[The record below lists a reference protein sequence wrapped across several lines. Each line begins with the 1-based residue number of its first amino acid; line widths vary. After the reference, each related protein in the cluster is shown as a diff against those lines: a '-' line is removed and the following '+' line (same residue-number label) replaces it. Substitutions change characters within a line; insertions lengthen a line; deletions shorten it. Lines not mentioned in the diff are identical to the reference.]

1 MKAPLFIGL
10 MSGTSMDGVDA
21 VLASFGPQG
30 AQIHQTH
37 SLTMPAALRDEL
49 LALQHPGHNELARA
63 SVAALQLTELYA
75 QACLPW
81 TQGPEKDLIRAIGV
95 HGQTIRHA
103 PDQGYTLQLN
113 APALLAERCAVD
125 VIADFRSRDIAAG
138 GQGAPLV
145 PIVHEA
151 LFRHEHGRVILNLG
165 GIANISLL
173 LPGRDV
179 FGFDT
184 GPANML
190 LDAWVNKH
198 EGQPYD
204 KDGQWANSAAP
215 DPALLAS
222 LLSESWFA
230 LPAPKSTGR
239 DLFNLGWLQEHLDR
253 VDPKG
258 ELQPATVQ
266 STLMD
271 LTVHSVAQA
280 IKPYAD
286 QIQELIV
293 CGGGAA
299 NPAMLTRLGDLVT
312 MPIRSSAEL
321 GMDPQSIEALA
332 FAWLAYAHIERIPA
346 GLPAVTGA
354 RRATVL
360 GACYPA

>member
-1 MKAPLFIGL
+1 MQAPLFIGL

-30 AQIHQTH
+30 ACIHQTC
-37 SLTMPAALRDEL
+37 SLSMPAALRDEL
-49 LALQHPGHNELARA
+49 LALQQASHNELARA
-63 SVAALQLTELYA
+63 SAAALQLTELYA
-75 QACLPW
+75 QACLAW
-81 TQGPEKDLIRAIGV
+81 TQGPEKTLIRAIGV

-113 APALLAERCAVD
+113 APALLAERCGVD

-151 LFRHEHGRVILNLG
+151 LFRHSQGRVILNLG

-173 LPGRDV
+173 LPGQDV

-190 LDAWVNKH
+190 LDAWVHKH
-198 EGQPYD
+198 HDQPYD
-204 KDGQWANSAAP
+204 KDGQWANSAP
-215 DPALLAS
+215 SDPALLAS
-222 LLSESWFA
+222 LLSEPWFA

-239 DLFNLGWLQEHLDR
+239 DLFNLDWLQQHLDR
-253 VDPKG
+253 VDAQSLI
-258 ELQPATVQ
+258 EPAVVQ
-266 STLMD
+266 STLMN
-271 LTVHSVAQA
+271 LTVHSIARA
-280 IKPYAD
+280 IHPYAD

-299 NPAMLTRLGDLVT
+299 NPVLLSRLGTELA

-321 GMDPQSIEALA
+321 GMDPQAIEALA

-354 RRATVL
+354 RHATVL

>member
-1 MKAPLFIGL
+1 MQAPLFIGL

-30 AQIHQTH
+30 AQIHKTH
-37 SLTMPAALRDEL
+37 SLPMPAALRDEL

-63 SVAALQLTELYA
+63 SIAALQLTELYA
-75 QACLPW
+75 QACQPW
-81 TQGPEKDLIRAIGV
+81 TQGPEKALVRAIGV

-103 PDQGYTLQLN
+103 PDLGYTLQLN
-113 APALLAERCAVD
+113 APALLAERCGVD

-173 LPGRDV
+173 LPGQDV

-190 LDAWVNKH
+190 LDAWIQKH
-198 EGQPYD
+198 QSLPYD
-204 KDGQWANSAAP
+204 KNGEWANSAASN
-215 DPALLAS
+215 PALLAS
-222 LLSESWFA
+222 LLSEPWFA

-239 DLFNLGWLQEHLDR
+239 DLFNLEWLQHHLDR
-253 VDPKG
+253 VDP
-258 ELQPATVQ
+258 EAALQPAVVQ

-286 QIQELIV
+286 QLQELIV

-299 NPAMLTRLGDLVT
+299 NPAMLSRLSALLSV
-312 MPIRSSAEL
+312 PIRSSAEL

-354 RRATVL
+354 RHATVL

>member
-1 MKAPLFIGL
+1 MQAPLFIGL

-37 SLTMPAALRDEL
+37 SLPMPAALRDEL
-49 LALQHPGHNELARA
+49 LALQHPGHDELARA
-63 SVAALQLTELYA
+63 SIAALHLTELYA

-113 APALLAERCAVD
+113 APALLAERCGVD

-190 LDAWVNKH
+190 LDAWVSKH
-198 EGQPYD
+198 QGQSYD
-204 KDGQWANSAAP
+204 KDGQWANSAAS
-215 DPALLAS
+215 DPALLSS
-222 LLSESWFA
+222 LLSEPWFA

-266 STLMD
+266 ATLMD
-271 LTVHSVAQA
+271 LTVHSVVQA
-280 IKPYAD
+280 IRPYAD

-299 NPAMLTRLGDLVT
+299 NPAMLKRLGDLVV

>member
-1 MKAPLFIGL
+1 
-10 MSGTSMDGVDA
+10 
-21 VLASFGPQG
+21 
-30 AQIHQTH
+30 
-37 SLTMPAALRDEL
+37 
-49 LALQHPGHNELARA
+49 
-63 SVAALQLTELYA
+63 
-75 QACLPW
+75 
-81 TQGPEKDLIRAIGV
+81 
-95 HGQTIRHA
+95 
-103 PDQGYTLQLN
+103 
-113 APALLAERCAVD
+113 
-125 VIADFRSRDIAAG
+125 
-138 GQGAPLV
+138 
-145 PIVHEA
+145 
-151 LFRHEHGRVILNLG
+151 
-165 GIANISLL
+165 
-173 LPGRDV
+173 
-179 FGFDT
+179 
-184 GPANML
+184 ML

-204 KDGQWANSAAP
+204 KDGQWANSAAS

-280 IKPYAD
+280 IQPYAD

-299 NPAMLTRLGDLVT
+299 NPAMLKRLGDLVT

>member
-1 MKAPLFIGL
+1 MQAPLFIGL

-30 AQIHQTH
+30 AQIHKTH
-37 SLTMPAALRDEL
+37 SLPMPAALRDEL
-49 LALQHPGHNELARA
+49 LALQQPGHNELARA
-63 SVAALQLTELYA
+63 SIAALQLTELYA

-113 APALLAERCAVD
+113 APALLAERCGVD

-173 LPGRDV
+173 LPGQDV

-190 LDAWVNKH
+190 LDAWVHKH
-198 EGQPYD
+198 QGQSYD
-204 KDGQWANSAAP
+204 KNGRWANSAAS
-215 DPALLAS
+215 DPALLDS
-222 LLSESWFA
+222 LLSEPWFA

-239 DLFNLGWLQEHLDR
+239 DLFNLAWLQQHLDH
-253 VDPKG
+253 VAPNGALDP
-258 ELQPATVQ
+258 AIVQ

-271 LTVHSVAQA
+271 LTVYSVAQA
-280 IKPYAD
+280 IKPYTD
-286 QIQELIV
+286 HIQELIV

-299 NPAMLTRLGDLVT
+299 NPAMLKRLGDLVP

>member
-1 MKAPLFIGL
+1 MSAPLYIGL

-21 VLASFGPQG
+21 VLASFGTQG
-30 AQIHQTH
+30 AQIHQTR
-37 SLTMPAALRDEL
+37 SLPMPAALRAEL

-63 SVAALQLTELYA
+63 SIAAVQLTELYA

-81 TQGPEKDLIRAIGV
+81 TQGAEKKLIRAIGV

-103 PDQGYTLQLN
+103 ADQGYTLQLN
-113 APALLAERCAVD
+113 APALLAERCGID

-173 LPGRDV
+173 LPGREV

-198 EGQPYD
+198 QGQPYD
-204 KDGQWANSAAP
+204 KDGQWANSATS

-222 LLSESWFA
+222 LLSEPWLA

-239 DLFNLGWLQEHLDR
+239 DLFNLVWLQKHLDL
-253 VDPKG
+253 VDPNSG
-258 ELQPATVQ
+258 LSAAIVQ

-271 LTVHSVAQA
+271 LTVHTIAQA
-280 IKPYAD
+280 IQPYAA
-286 QIQELIV
+286 QVQELIV

-299 NPAMLTRLGDLVT
+299 NPVLLKRLGDQLI

-332 FAWLAYAHIERIPA
+332 FAWLAYAHVERIPA

>member
-1 MKAPLFIGL
+1 MQAPLFIGL

-30 AQIHQTH
+30 AQIHKTH
-37 SLTMPAALRDEL
+37 SLPMPAALRDEL
-49 LALQHPGHNELARA
+49 LSLQHPGHNELARA
-63 SVAALQLTELYA
+63 SIVALQLTELYA
-75 QACLPW
+75 QACQPW
-81 TQGPEKDLIRAIGV
+81 IQGPEKNLIRAIGV

-103 PDQGYTLQLN
+103 PDLGYTLQLN
-113 APALLAERCAVD
+113 APALLAERCGVD

-151 LFRHEHGRVILNLG
+151 LFRHQHGRVILNLG

-173 LPGRDV
+173 LPGQNV

-190 LDAWVNKH
+190 LDAWIQKH
-198 EGQPYD
+198 QGLPYD
-204 KDGQWANSAAP
+204 KDGQWANSAASNP
-215 DPALLAS
+215 VLLES
-222 LLSESWFA
+222 LLSEPWFA

-239 DLFNLGWLQEHLDR
+239 DLFNLGWLQHHLDR
-253 VDPKG
+253 VDPATA
-258 ELQPATVQ
+258 LQPAVVQ

-280 IKPYAD
+280 IQPYAD
-286 QIQELIV
+286 QLQELIV

-299 NPAMLTRLGDLVT
+299 NPVMLSRLSALLSI
-312 MPIRSSAEL
+312 PIRSSAEL

-354 RRATVL
+354 RHATVL

>member
-1 MKAPLFIGL
+1 MQGPLYIGL

-21 VLASFGPQG
+21 VLAEFGAQG
-30 AQIHQTH
+30 ARILQAN
-37 SLTMPAALRDEL
+37 SLPMPAALRDEL
-49 LALQHPGHNELARA
+49 LALQHPGHDELARA
-63 SVAALQLTELYA
+63 SRAALQLADLYV

-81 TQGPEKDLIRAIGV
+81 IQGPEKTALRAIGV

-113 APALLAERCAVD
+113 APAQIAERCGVD

-151 LFRHEHGRVILNLG
+151 LFRSESGRVILNLG

-173 LPGRDV
+173 LPGQPV

-190 LDAWVNKH
+190 LDAWIRKH
-198 EGQPYD
+198 RGLPYD
-204 KDGQWANSAAP
+204 QDGRWAASAAP
-215 DPALLAS
+215 DQDLLAALLAEPW
-222 LLSESWFA
+222 LQLS
-230 LPAPKSTGR
+230 PPKSTGR
-239 DLFNLGWLQEHLDR
+239 DLFNLDWLEQRLLQ
-253 VDPKG
+253 VYGAQPFDPAVV
-258 ELQPATVQ
+258 QAT
-266 STLMD
+266 LLE
-271 LTVHSVAQA
+271 LTVHSVADAIRRSAPQA
-280 IKPYAD
+280 
-286 QIQELIV
+286 QEVLV

-299 NPAMLTRLGDLVT
+299 NPCMLARLSDELALPVRPT
-312 MPIRSSAEL
+312 SEL
-321 GMDPQSIEALA
+321 GLDPRHIEALA
-332 FAWLAYAHIERIPA
+332 FAWLAHAHVERIPA

-354 RRATVL
+354 RRPTVL